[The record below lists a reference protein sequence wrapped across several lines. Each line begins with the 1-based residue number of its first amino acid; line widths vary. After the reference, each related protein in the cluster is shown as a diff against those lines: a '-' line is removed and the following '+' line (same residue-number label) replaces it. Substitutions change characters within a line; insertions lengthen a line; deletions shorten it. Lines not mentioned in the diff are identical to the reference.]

1 MTEPDVK
8 SSGVKELI
16 DRIRDEG
23 VHSARAEADR
33 ILAEAKARAAR
44 IVADAKAEAAAVK
57 KEARAAMER
66 EQTATIEALRI
77 AARDTELELRS
88 AVMSGFEEH
97 VRRLVT
103 DVTTDGSVLRDMIL
117 VLAGRAAE
125 DLIQDK
131 DAVILVPDRLADDLS
146 AELDEFLQKS
156 AVAFSADVL
165 RKGIELIPSKEVQGG
180 ARVRLVG
187 ENLEI
192 DLSDEALSEMMLKL
206 LLPRYRKI
214 LVEAGQ

>member
-1 MTEPDVK
+1 MTEPDVN
-8 SSGVKELI
+8 SSGVKVLI

-23 VHSARAEADR
+23 VQSARDEADR
-33 ILAEAKARAAR
+33 IISEAKAQAAR
-44 IVADAKAEAAAVK
+44 ILSEAKAEAASVK
-57 KEARAAMER
+57 KEAQASMER

-77 AARDTELELRS
+77 AARDTGLELRS
-88 AVMSGFEEH
+88 AIMSAFEEH

-125 DLIQDK
+125 EFIKDE
-131 DAVILVPDRLADDLS
+131 DAVILIPSRLADEVS
-146 AELDEFLQKS
+146 AELEDFLKQS
-156 AVAFSADVL
+156 SVAFSADVL
-165 RKGIELIPSKEVQGG
+165 RKGVELIPSNEIQGG

-187 ENLEI
+187 EDLEI
-192 DLSDEALSEMMLKL
+192 DLSDEALSEMMLKM
-206 LLPRYRKI
+206 LLPRYRRI

>member
-16 DRIRDEG
+16 ERIRDEG

-33 ILAEAKARAAR
+33 ILSEAKARAAR
-44 IVADAKAEAAAVK
+44 IVADAKAEAAAIK
-57 KEARAAMER
+57 KEARASMER

-88 AVMSGFEEH
+88 AIMSGFEEH

-117 VLAGRAAE
+117 VLAGRAAD

-131 DAVILVPDRLADDLS
+131 DAVIFVPDRLADEVS
-146 AELDEFLQKS
+146 AELDEFLRKS
-156 AVAFSADVL
+156 AVALSGDVL
-165 RKGIELIPSKEVQGG
+165 RQGIELIPSNEVQGG

-187 ENLEI
+187 EDLEI
-192 DLSDEALSEMMLKL
+192 DMSDQALSQMMLKL

-214 LVEAGQ
+214 LAEAGQ

>member
-57 KEARAAMER
+57 KDARAAMER

-117 VLAGRAAE
+117 VLAGRAAG

-131 DAVILVPDRLADDLS
+131 DAAILVPNRLADRVS
-146 AELDEFLQKS
+146 AELDEFLRQS
-156 AVAFSADVL
+156 TLALSADVL
-165 RKGIELIPSKEVQGG
+165 RQGIELIPSNEVQGG

-187 ENLEI
+187 EDLEI
-192 DLSDEALSEMMLKL
+192 DMSDEALSEMMLKL

>member
-1 MTEPDVK
+1 MAEPVVT

-23 VHSARAEADR
+23 VQSARDEADR
-33 ILAEAKARAAR
+33 ILSEAKAQAAR
-44 IVADAKAEAAAVK
+44 IVSDAKAEAATMK
-57 KEARAAMER
+57 KEAQAAMER
-66 EQTATIEALRI
+66 EQTAAIEALRI
-77 AARDTELELRS
+77 AARDTGLELRS
-88 AVMSGFEEH
+88 AIMSAFEEH

-125 DLIQDK
+125 DLIKDK
-131 DAVILVPDRLADDLS
+131 DAAILVPSRLADEVS
-146 AELDEFLQKS
+146 AELEEFLQRS
-156 AVAFSADVL
+156 TVAFSADVL
-165 RKGIELIPSKEVQGG
+165 RKGVELIPSSQVQGG

-187 ENLEI
+187 EDLEI

-214 LVEAGQ
+214 LAEAGQ

>member
-16 DRIRDEG
+16 ERIRDEG

-44 IVADAKAEAAAVK
+44 IVADAKAEAAAIK
-57 KEARAAMER
+57 KEARASMER

-88 AVMSGFEEH
+88 AIMSGFEEH

-117 VLAGRAAE
+117 VLAGRAAD

-131 DAVILVPDRLADDLS
+131 DAVIFVPDRLADEVS
-146 AELDEFLQKS
+146 AELDEFLRKS
-156 AVAFSADVL
+156 AVALSGDVL
-165 RKGIELIPSKEVQGG
+165 REGIELIPSNAVQGG

-187 ENLEI
+187 EDLEI
-192 DLSDEALSEMMLKL
+192 DMSDQALSQMMLKL

>member
-1 MTEPDVK
+1 MIEPDLK

-23 VHSARAEADR
+23 VHSARIEADR
-33 ILAEAKARAAR
+33 ILTEAKAQAAR
-44 IVADAKAEAAAVK
+44 VVANAKAEATAIK
-57 KEARAAMER
+57 KEARTAMER

-77 AARDTELELRS
+77 AARDTALELRS
-88 AVMSGFEEH
+88 AIMSGFEEH

-103 DVTTDGSVLRDMIL
+103 DVTTDGAVLRDMIL

-125 DLIQDK
+125 DLIKDK
-131 DAVILVPDRLADDLS
+131 DAAILVPDRLADEVS
-146 AELDEFLQKS
+146 AKLDEFLRQS
-156 AVAFSADVL
+156 AVALSAGVL
-165 RKGIELIPSKEVQGG
+165 RQGIELIPSKEVQGG
-180 ARVRLVG
+180 ARIRLVG
-187 ENLEI
+187 EDLEI
-192 DLSDEALSEMMLKL
+192 DMSDEALSAMMLKL